1 MRRGSFHPPSHK
13 SPFHTDP
20 YNSNNNN
27 NNGNHDDNYPHHHQI
42 SHRHR
47 RPTTTTGSIGSIVT
61 RSSTSSL
68 SLSVGT
74 PVPPF
79 VVSSSSLCLL
89 APSRALRVPIP
100 VEHQFDDHDVDDDDD
115 EKDRRMVEPKDSTPT
130 TTLHLPTSRQ
140 EMNIDLHRMT
150 SAETMLVSNLPQD
163 TNHENVTNRIQMEEE
178 EEADESNSGGHVV
191 SMNHHDNNNNNN
203 NNNNNHMELVPFA
216 ATVMGSELQAVGL
229 LSPPTMTDT
238 TIAPIPTN
246 RYSQEPSVFAMDA
259 VTISSMEDNSTVQSY
274 MSSSDRSMFTF
285 NSTLRSHQNDR
296 HPYPYTDEAPRPPS
310 PIPQGREFFQEP
322 YRIKRKFTPTESSTQ
337 RSPTEEEEEQQQQQ
351 HHVVSLLPPP
361 ATATLLEASMGEA
374 TVVVIPHAKTEMS
387 IVPSS
392 RMVKD
397 DISGLSS
404 MSSMVVATPLT
415 TRPETNRL
423 ELSSSSISPPTD
435 RDDER
440 IDPMPPFPWKLLPP
454 PPPEQQHHYRR
465 VSSPTQPDHHSS
477 LGPFPTTTIHEHMA
491 TLLHHATS
499 PPPPPPQQ
507 PPQQQQMSSVLTP
520 RAQLHLLYGQP
531 PRRKVISNSHYH
543 CWPDSNPTH
552 IQQWTAVLVCPM
564 TGELFLAGPCPLFH
578 VTRITL
584 TDPIFNGPG
593 NLHHATTTMFWFT
606 KKSFAEHGAAARAY
620 DCLTFRDRMAN
631 AASSS
636 VDRVVGPIG
645 IDPPYLE
652 PIYRIP
658 DLMVIPYEIRQNI
671 IRQQAEIRR
680 VGGLPPV

>member
-1 MRRGSFHPPSHK
+1 
-13 SPFHTDP
+13 
-20 YNSNNNN
+20 
-27 NNGNHDDNYPHHHQI
+27 
-42 SHRHR
+42 
-47 RPTTTTGSIGSIVT
+47 
-61 RSSTSSL
+61 
-68 SLSVGT
+68 
-74 PVPPF
+74 
-79 VVSSSSLCLL
+79 
-89 APSRALRVPIP
+89 
-100 VEHQFDDHDVDDDDD
+100 
-115 EKDRRMVEPKDSTPT
+115 
-130 TTLHLPTSRQ
+130 
-140 EMNIDLHRMT
+140 MT

-203 NNNNNHMELVPFA
+203 NNHMELVPFA

-246 RYSQEPSVFAMDA
+246 RCSQEPSVFAMDA

-285 NSTLRSHQNDR
+285 NSTLRSHQDNC

-310 PIPQGREFFQEP
+310 PTPQGREFFQEP

-337 RSPTEEEEEQQQQQ
+337 RPPTEEEEEEEEEEQQQ

-361 ATATLLEASMGEA
+361 ATATLLDASMGEA

-423 ELSSSSISPPTD
+423 ELSSSSISPRTTD

-440 IDPMPPFPWKLLPP
+440 IDPMPPFPLKLLPP
-454 PPPEQQHHYRR
+454 PPPEQHHYRR

-477 LGPFPTTTIHEHMA
+477 LRPFPTTTIHEHMA
-491 TLLHHATS
+491 TLLHHSTS
-499 PPPPPPQQ
+499 PPPPPKQ

-531 PRRKVISNSHYH
+531 PRRKVISNNHYH

-552 IQQWTAVLVCPM
+552 IQQWTALLVCPM

-645 IDPPYLE
+645 MDPPYLE

>member
-1 MRRGSFHPPSHK
+1 
-13 SPFHTDP
+13 
-20 YNSNNNN
+20 
-27 NNGNHDDNYPHHHQI
+27 
-42 SHRHR
+42 
-47 RPTTTTGSIGSIVT
+47 
-61 RSSTSSL
+61 
-68 SLSVGT
+68 
-74 PVPPF
+74 
-79 VVSSSSLCLL
+79 
-89 APSRALRVPIP
+89 
-100 VEHQFDDHDVDDDDD
+100 
-115 EKDRRMVEPKDSTPT
+115 
-130 TTLHLPTSRQ
+130 
-140 EMNIDLHRMT
+140 
-150 SAETMLVSNLPQD
+150 
-163 TNHENVTNRIQMEEE
+163 
-178 EEADESNSGGHVV
+178 
-191 SMNHHDNNNNNN
+191 
-203 NNNNNHMELVPFA
+203 
-216 ATVMGSELQAVGL
+216 
-229 LSPPTMTDT
+229 
-238 TIAPIPTN
+238 
-246 RYSQEPSVFAMDA
+246 
-259 VTISSMEDNSTVQSY
+259 
-274 MSSSDRSMFTF
+274 
-285 NSTLRSHQNDR
+285 
-296 HPYPYTDEAPRPPS
+296 
-310 PIPQGREFFQEP
+310 
-322 YRIKRKFTPTESSTQ
+322 
-337 RSPTEEEEEQQQQQ
+337 
-351 HHVVSLLPPP
+351 
-361 ATATLLEASMGEA
+361 MGEA

-423 ELSSSSISPPTD
+423 ELSSSSISPRTTD

-440 IDPMPPFPWKLLPP
+440 IDPMPPFPLKLLPP
-454 PPPEQQHHYRR
+454 PPPEQHHYRR

-477 LGPFPTTTIHEHMA
+477 LGPFPTTNIHEHMA

-499 PPPPPPQQ
+499 PPPPPPKQ

-531 PRRKVISNSHYH
+531 PRRKVISNNHYH

-552 IQQWTAVLVCPM
+552 IQQWTALLVCPM

-578 VTRITL
+578 ATRITL
-584 TDPIFNGPG
+584 TDPISNGPG
-593 NLHHATTTMFWFT
+593 NHHHATTTMFWFT

-645 IDPPYLE
+645 MDPPYLE